1 MEINHCDDNFFMN
14 EALKE
19 AQKAFYKDEVPVGC
33 VIVCDGKII
42 ARAHNYCE
50 MLCDSTAHAEMQAIT
65 SASDYLGSK
74 YLNECTLY
82 VTLEP
87 CIMCAGALFWSQL
100 GKLVYASKDN
110 KRGFNIHSK
119 KILHPK
125 TEILDGI
132 MSEKCAKLL
141 KDFFKQKR

>member
-125 TEILDGI
+125 TEILDGT

>member
-14 EALKE
+14 EAFKE
-19 AQKAFYKDEVPVGC
+19 AQKAFYEDEVPVGC

-100 GKLVYASKDN
+100 GKLVYASKDH
-110 KRGFNIHSK
+110 KRGFSIHSK

>member
-14 EALKE
+14 EAFKE
-19 AQKAFYKDEVPVGC
+19 AQKAFLNDEVPVGC

-42 ARAHNYCE
+42 ARAHNYCQR
-50 MLCDSTAHAEMQAIT
+50 LCDSTAHAEMQAIT

-74 YLNECTLY
+74 YLKECTLY

-87 CIMCAGALFWSQL
+87 CIMCAGALFWAQL
-100 GKLVYASKDN
+100 GKLVYASKDH
-110 KRGFNIHSK
+110 KRGFSIHSK

>member
-1 MEINHCDDNFFMN
+1 
-14 EALKE
+14 
-19 AQKAFYKDEVPVGC
+19 
-33 VIVCDGKII
+33 
-42 ARAHNYCE
+42 
-50 MLCDSTAHAEMQAIT
+50 MQAIT

-74 YLNECTLY
+74 YLNECTVY

-100 GKLVYASKDN
+100 GKLVYASKDH
-110 KRGFNIHSK
+110 KRGFSIHSK

>member
-14 EALKE
+14 EAFKE

-42 ARAHNYCE
+42 ARAHNYSQR
-50 MLCDSTAHAEMQAIT
+50 LCDSTAHAEMQAIT

-74 YLNECTLY
+74 YLNECTIF

-87 CIMCAGALFWSQL
+87 CIMCAGALFWAQL
-100 GKLVYASKDN
+100 GKLVYASKDH
-110 KRGFNIHSK
+110 KRGFSIHSK

-141 KDFFKQKR
+141 KDFFKQTR

>member
-14 EALKE
+14 EAFKE

-74 YLNECTLY
+74 YLN
-82 VTLEP
+82 
-87 CIMCAGALFWSQL
+87 
-100 GKLVYASKDN
+100 
-110 KRGFNIHSK
+110 
-119 KILHPK
+119 
-125 TEILDGI
+125 
-132 MSEKCAKLL
+132 
-141 KDFFKQKR
+141 

>member
-1 MEINHCDDNFFMN
+1 
-14 EALKE
+14 
-19 AQKAFYKDEVPVGC
+19 
-33 VIVCDGKII
+33 
-42 ARAHNYCE
+42 

>member
-1 MEINHCDDNFFMN
+1 MVSRQDENLMHYACL
-14 EALKE
+14 EAENSPCLHKH
-19 AQKAFYKDEVPVGC
+19 GC
-33 VIVCDGKII
+33 VATVNGKII
-42 ARAHNYCE
+42 ARAHNYCQR
-50 MLCDSTAHAEMQAIT
+50 LCDSTAHAEMQAIT

-74 YLNECTLY
+74 YLNECTIF

-87 CIMCAGALFWSQL
+87 CIMCAGALFWAQL
-100 GKLVYASKDN
+100 GKLVYASKDH
-110 KRGFNIHSK
+110 KRGFSIHSK

>member
-14 EALKE
+14 EAFKE

-42 ARAHNYCE
+42 ARAHNYCQR
-50 MLCDSTAHAEMQAIT
+50 LCDSTAHAEMQAIT

-74 YLNECTLY
+74 YLNECTVY

-100 GKLVYASKDN
+100 GKLVYASKDH
-110 KRGFNIHSK
+110 KRGFSIHSK